1 VSVTQI
7 GYEADVTQGQGRR
20 EPDGSFTSPIR
31 SRLARTLLF
40 LSAALALAAAL
51 AATPGAA
58 SYVSL
63 GDSYAAGPFTPNP
76 VLPLGCLKSD
86 HNYPHL
92 SAASIGPLKDP
103 SCSGAKTDDMTNPE
117 NVEIDGP
124 NPPQF
129 NALEA
134 GTEVV
139 SLTIGG
145 NDIGFSEIAQSCIT
159 LNPFSSPCKDKY
171 ASGGKDQIAERI
183 AATAPKVAAVLQ
195 GIHAR
200 SPSARVYVLN
210 YPAIFPETG
219 SGCWPQ
225 MPVSFKDA
233 PYLRAKEQ
241 ELNAMI
247 AQQAAANGATLVS
260 WYQASIGH
268 DACKSSSV
276 RWVEPL
282 VPNNPSAPIH
292 PNLRG
297 MEGGAG
303 VLVAAVK
310 AG

>member
-1 VSVTQI
+1 MGAS
-7 GYEADVTQGQGRR
+7 
-20 EPDGSFTSPIR
+20 TSPIP

-40 LSAALALAAAL
+40 LSAVLALAAAL
-51 AATPGAA
+51 AASAGAA

-63 GDSYAAGPFTPNP
+63 GDSYAAGPFIPNP

-92 SAASIGPLKDP
+92 AAPSIGPLKDP
-103 SCSGAKTDDMTNPE
+103 SCSGAKTDDMTNPQSI
-117 NVEIDGP
+117 EIDGP

-129 NALEA
+129 NSLEA

-171 ASGGKDQIAERI
+171 DAGGKDQIAERI

-195 GIHAR
+195 GIHSL
-200 SPSARVYVLN
+200 SPQARVYVLN

-241 ELNAMI
+241 ELNAML
-247 AQQAAANGATLVS
+247 ASQSAANGATLVG
-260 WYQASIGH
+260 WYAASIGH

-282 VPNNPSAPIH
+282 LPNNPSAPIH

-303 VLVAAVK
+303 ALVAAVK